1 MIVDAVIRVR
11 FKTPEENGRL
21 SDIMGEYYACPM
33 IVGSEAFDCR
43 VQLSGQRIELGKAY
57 DVPVKFLSRKNALP
71 NLEVGKN
78 ISLWE
83 GKVVADGLVLW
94 AGDLADE

>member
-1 MIVDAVIRVR
+1 
-11 FKTPEENGRL
+11 
-21 SDIMGEYYACPM
+21 M

-43 VQLSGQRIELGKAY
+43 VQLSGQRVELGKYY
-57 DVPVKFLSRKNALP
+57 DLPVRFLSRKCALSK
-71 NLEVGKN
+71 LEVGKN

-94 AGDLADE
+94 IGDLADE